1 MGKGRS
7 GLYHQLNCSLSLGTS
22 VAAGKS
28 KMASETGSV
37 TLNRALSVSKYQ
49 CPHLYKGVGEANIC
63 SKLLFS
69 QTWGSDSAPHTDNKG
84 VGAAEAHSRQTDG
97 LQDPVGPAPCVEL
110 AHWLHSAKGQR
121 GWRRTIPYWCSQD
134 PDGGLKDNSHLPPPP
149 THTPVYPLP
158 SHLPLIPHPHKFFL
172 HPTYPFNT

>member
-1 MGKGRS
+1 
-7 GLYHQLNCSLSLGTS
+7 
-22 VAAGKS
+22 
-28 KMASETGSV
+28 MASETGSV

-134 PDGGLKDNSHLPPPP
+134 PDGVKGQLSSATPHTHLS
-149 THTPVYPLP
+149 TLYP
-158 SHLPLIPHPHKFFL
+158 
-172 HPTYPFNT
+172 PTYPSSHTHTNSSCIPPTLLTPESSVRQRLRT